1 MMKTSRIAAALSLLA
16 LFSSSFP
23 CSFVLAQLPSFLPP
37 PPPTGNPACLAAAN
51 NLNTG
56 ACHAVAARLKATASS
71 LKDADCE
78 QLGNSE
84 VARTVTAECCVD
96 VRSFVASGCG
106 CDQGVLGLLGA
117 AGIPAAAL
125 SAGVKL
131 ATVRLGEEEGEDE
144 RTNERTNEEKKEL
157 TSHHPPPKFPPSL
170 PLSLLGFRLRQRG
183 LWRAP
188 GEQVRRG
195 RGLQGFESGSPCP
208 CLGPCCLGLGRGG
221 GTAVESLLFFSFFL
235 SSFL

>member
-125 SAGVKL
+125 SGGVKL

-144 RTNERTNEEKKEL
+144 RTNERTKKKKSSL
-157 TSHHPPPKFPPSL
+157 LITPPPPTSL
-170 PLSLLGFRLRQRG
+170 PLSL
-183 LWRAP
+183 
-188 GEQVRRG
+188 
-195 RGLQGFESGSPCP
+195 
-208 CLGPCCLGLGRGG
+208 
-221 GTAVESLLFFSFFL
+221 SLF
-235 SSFL
+235 